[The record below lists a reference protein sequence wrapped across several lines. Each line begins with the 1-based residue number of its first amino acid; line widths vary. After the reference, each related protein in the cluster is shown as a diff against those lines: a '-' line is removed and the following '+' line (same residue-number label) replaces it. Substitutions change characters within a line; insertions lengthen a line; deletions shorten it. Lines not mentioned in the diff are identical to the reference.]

1 VVFRHSK
8 PSEESLIIRVT
19 ACQQKPEMF
28 RFAQHDKYLNPIHGA
43 AASNVQKQSRRIN
56 NFRQKRKWLASLK
69 ERIHR
74 LMNNDTT
81 YALLVRSE
89 EKGRSIMETAIYA
102 LLGLSAI
109 LSILQFVQQPERLPT
124 TLTTQGYEISD
135 TSQRS

>member
-1 VVFRHSK
+1 MK
-8 PSEESLIIRVT
+8 
-19 ACQQKPEMF
+19 
-28 RFAQHDKYLNPIHGA
+28 
-43 AASNVQKQSRRIN
+43 
-56 NFRQKRKWLASLK
+56 
-69 ERIHR
+69 
-74 LMNNDTT
+74 NDTT

-89 EKGRSIMETAIYA
+89 EKGRSIMETVVYA